1 MTLTVWLTFLV
12 AALLISVSPGAGA
25 VNSMSSGL
33 RYGVRK
39 SLPTIAGQQF
49 GYGVQ
54 IVLVGAGLGA
64 LIASSTLALSVIK
77 WIGVVYLIWLGVQKW
92 REPPVEADRTDLS
105 GFSPLQQFRNGTLVN
120 LTNPK
125 ATIFL
130 IALFPQFLVAGT
142 GHGQQLATMG
152 ITLILVDI
160 LVMVGYAL
168 LASQLFRFMTT
179 PRRQRQ
185 MNRVFG
191 SLFVT
196 AALALASFQ
205 RADPGA

>member
-33 RYGVRK
+33 RYGVLK

-64 LIASSTLALSVIK
+64 IVASSNTALTLIK
-77 WIGVVYLIWLGVQKW
+77 WVGVVYLIWLGIQKW
-92 REPPVEADRTDLS
+92 RQPPVAAARNDLS
-105 GFSPLQQFRNGTLVN
+105 GFSNRQQFWNGTLVN

-130 IALFPQFLVAGT
+130 IALFPQFLTAGVP
-142 GHGQQLATMG
+142 HGQQLATMG
-152 ITLILVDI
+152 VTLIVVDI

-179 PRRQRQ
+179 PYRQRQ

-191 SLFVT
+191 GLFVT
-196 AALALASFQ
+196 AAVALASFK
-205 RADPGA
+205 RA

>member
-1 MTLTVWLTFLV
+1 MTLTIWLTFLV
-12 AALLISVSPGAGA
+12 AALFISLSPGAGA

-49 GYGVQ
+49 GYGAQ

-64 LIASSTLALSVIK
+64 IVASSTTALMVIK
-77 WIGVVYLIWLGVQKW
+77 WIGVAYLVWLGIQKW
-92 REPPVEADRTDLS
+92 REPPVEASREDLA
-105 GFSPLQQFRNGTLVN
+105 GFSKRQQFWNGALVN

-130 IALFPQFLVAGT
+130 IALFPQFLVADAP
-142 GHGQQLATMG
+142 HGPQLATMG
-152 ITLILVDI
+152 ATLILVDI
-160 LVMVGYAL
+160 LVMVGYAV

-179 PRRQRQ
+179 PRRQKQ

-191 SLFVT
+191 TLFVT
-196 AALALASFQ
+196 AAAALATFK
-205 RADPGA
+205 RA

>member
-12 AALLISVSPGAGA
+12 AAVFISISPGAGA

-49 GYGVQ
+49 GYGAQ

-64 LIASSTLALSVIK
+64 IVASSNTALAVIK
-77 WIGVVYLIWLGVQKW
+77 WIGVVYLIWLGIQKW
-92 REPPVEADRTDLS
+92 REPPIEASRADLS
-105 GFSPLQQFRNGTLVN
+105 AFSPRQQFWNGALVN

-130 IALFPQFLVAGT
+130 IALFLLYPHVHICIMALPRSITPLREVLVA
-142 GHGQQLATMG
+142 
-152 ITLILVDI
+152 
-160 LVMVGYAL
+160 L
-168 LASQLFRFMTT
+168 LLLLLQGFR
-179 PRRQRQ
+179 PP
-185 MNRVFG
+185 
-191 SLFVT
+191 L
-196 AALALASFQ
+196 
-205 RADPGA
+205 

>member
-1 MTLTVWLTFLV
+1 MTLTVWLTFLA

-54 IVLVGAGLGA
+54 IVLVG
-64 LIASSTLALSVIK
+64 
-77 WIGVVYLIWLGVQKW
+77 
-92 REPPVEADRTDLS
+92 
-105 GFSPLQQFRNGTLVN
+105 
-120 LTNPK
+120 
-125 ATIFL
+125 
-130 IALFPQFLVAGT
+130 
-142 GHGQQLATMG
+142 
-152 ITLILVDI
+152 
-160 LVMVGYAL
+160 YAL

-179 PRRQRQ
+179 PKRQRQ

-196 AALALASFQ
+196 AAVALASFK
-205 RADPGA
+205 RA